1 MKDEDGQSQIAG
13 GKGQYK
19 KLCKSGL
26 PRFWND
32 AFHAAYDHLVSDVR
46 SVRDAAVSEIAKMS
60 LHSLP
65 LHHLKSHSIIVVF
78 SDQIVQNIMGSRKMK
93 QAESSMDTTID
104 NNQ

>member
-1 MKDEDGQSQIAG
+1 MAKAKLQG
-13 GKGQYK
+13 GRDSTRSCGG
-19 KLCKSGL
+19 C
-26 PRFWND
+26 
-32 AFHAAYDHLVSDVR
+32 DVR

-65 LHHLKSHSIIVVF
+65 LHHLKSHSI
-78 SDQIVQNIMGSRKMK
+78 VQNIMGSRKMK

>member
-19 KLCKSGL
+19 KLC
-26 PRFWND
+26 
-32 AFHAAYDHLVSDVR
+32 DVR

-65 LHHLKSHSIIVVF
+65 LHHLKSHSI
-78 SDQIVQNIMGSRKMK
+78 VQNIMGSRKMK

>member
-1 MKDEDGQSQIAG
+1 MISM
-13 GKGQYK
+13 
-19 KLCKSGL
+19 S
-26 PRFWND
+26 
-32 AFHAAYDHLVSDVR
+32 SDVR

-65 LHHLKSHSIIVVF
+65 LHHLKSHSI
-78 SDQIVQNIMGSRKMK
+78 VQNIMGSRKMK